1 MATFARSQTN
11 LEEVET
17 TPFAHKYMVK
27 RPRLREAATTTSIDL
42 SANIGHVGHVGHE
55 EPSSESD
62 RIAPARQ
69 PSLPEESKV
78 DNPATEKREFS
89 DIK

>member
-1 MATFARSQTN
+1 MATFARSQTD

-27 RPRLREAATTTSIDL
+27 RPRLRKAATTTSIDL
-42 SANIGHVGHVGHE
+42 SSNVDHVGHGEH
-55 EPSSESD
+55 PSLSN

-89 DIK
+89 DVM